1 MCQRAYM
8 SWIVF
13 NRCGVYDPG
22 NVMKRPAAVGRRAPV
37 RNFDLAARW
46 GVRSRHILALAR
58 DGGLPHVKLGKY
70 VRFRA
75 ESVQRWLDDQE
86 REI

>member
-1 MCQRAYM
+1 MTA
-8 SWIVF
+8 
-13 NRCGVYDPG
+13 G
-22 NVMKRPAAVGRRAPV
+22 
-37 RNFDLAARW
+37 DLAARW